1 MMFDVLRKFKI
12 NHDNN
17 HLSLVKKI
25 FHMNTPKTT
34 PRGVQEADVW
44 AAADALIAQGLR
56 PTIERVRQHIGR
68 GSPNT
73 VSPMLE
79 NWFATLGRRLGVAG
93 EQNPAAAS
101 SVPDPV
107 QRMAQE
113 LWNTAQ
119 EEALHAAT
127 SALVEREAALKAAE
141 AEQAAQKEQ
150 LAQREAT
157 MQAQKEA
164 MNQALQLA
172 QAQAQDLS
180 RRLDEMQLQ
189 LQDRDGRM
197 EELREALAQASRQKE
212 SLQQKH
218 SEEIQAAALE
228 RQRLAEQYAG
238 NERHMLN
245 EVDRARQEL
254 TNAKKSAQEQ
264 ERKAES
270 RHQELQTRLD
280 RSEQEIL
287 NLHTQLQ
294 AAQNAAALAQERAA
308 DIKGLLEA
316 QQRLAVGA
324 AAGETAAVPASGARK
339 SNPSAARRSM
349 LRVRDRRTQRSRP
362 ER

>member
-1 MMFDVLRKFKI
+1 
-12 NHDNN
+12 
-17 HLSLVKKI
+17 
-25 FHMNTPKTT
+25 MNTPKTT
-34 PRGVQEADVW
+34 SRGVQEADVW

-93 EQNPAAAS
+93 EQNPSVAS
-101 SVPDPV
+101 SVPDAV
-107 QRMAQE
+107 QRIAQE

-119 EEALHAAT
+119 QEAQQAA
-127 SALVEREAALKAAE
+127 SAALAEREAALKAAE
-141 AEQAAQKEQ
+141 AEQAAEKEQ

-164 MNQALQLA
+164 VNQALQLA
-172 QAQAQDLS
+172 QTQAQDLS
-180 RRLDEMQLQ
+180 RRLDEMQQQ

-197 EELREALAQASRQKE
+197 EELRDALAQASKQKE
-212 SLQQKH
+212 LLQQKH

-254 TNAKKSAQEQ
+254 TNTKKSAQEQ
-264 ERKAES
+264 ERKAET
-270 RHQELQTRLD
+270 RQQELLTRLE

-287 NLHTQLQ
+287 GLHTQLQ

-308 DIKGLLEA
+308 DIKSLLDA

-324 AAGETAAVPASGARK
+324 GVVEATALQAPGARK

-349 LRVRDRRTQRSRP
+349 LRVRDRRTPR
-362 ER
+362 